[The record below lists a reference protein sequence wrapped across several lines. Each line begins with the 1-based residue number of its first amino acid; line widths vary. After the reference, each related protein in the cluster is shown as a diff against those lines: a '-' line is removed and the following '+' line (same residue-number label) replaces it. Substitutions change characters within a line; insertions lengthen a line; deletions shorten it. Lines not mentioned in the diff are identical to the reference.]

1 MASAPNDSSTS
12 GYATE
17 KIWPPV
23 SRSYKPMPP
32 GNDRLLPYL
41 GMRGVP
47 LAGEALGFGKVFRS
61 QLIRSAVAKSL
72 PEAERHAGTD
82 GV

>member
-17 KIWPPV
+17 KIGPPV
-23 SRSYKPMPP
+23 SRSYKPRPH
-32 GNDRLLPYL
+32 GNDRSLLHL

-47 LAGEALGFGKVFRS
+47 LADAQATSRS
-61 QLIRSAVAKSL
+61 NRSVTPSTRFLEMTGIDLSASTV
-72 PEAERHAGTD
+72 G
-82 GV
+82 